1 MSLKI
6 ERKLHLKVM
15 T

>member
-6 ERKLHLKVM
+6 RKDLHRW
-15 T
+15 

>member
-6 ERKLHLKVM
+6 RKIR
-15 T
+15 

>member
-6 ERKLHLKVM
+6 ERP
-15 T
+15 

>member
-6 ERKLHLKVM
+6 RWIRI
-15 T
+15 